1 MARRPAKKLLPPA
14 PQRMAR
20 RLTPNDVRTD
30 PAPVQKPTT
39 TTDPRMAMSQRSDD
53 EESFS
58 RGVGESSIV
67 RASRD
72 VGLRS
77 STGRAEARGL
87 TDVRPVDMIP
97 MGSSAPGDRRGPR
110 VREAGYD
117 EVNQIIRV
125 TFRDGTPWAYYN
137 VPPEVWHG
145 LRTADSPGRY
155 INAVL
160 NEYPYGHDAS
170 RGAQI

>member
-1 MARRPAKKLLPPA
+1 MATRRRPAKKLMPPA
-14 PQRMAR
+14 SQRLAR
-20 RLTPNDVRTD
+20 RLSPQDVGTA
-30 PAPVQKPTT
+30 PASTARGS
-39 TTDPRMAMSQRSDD
+39 TDPRMAMARARGDQEAFS
-53 EESFS
+53 EE
-58 RGVGESSIV
+58 VASSEV

-87 TDVRPVDMIP
+87 TDVRPVEMIP
-97 MGSSAPGDRRGPR
+97 MGSSEPGDPRGPR

-117 EVNQIIRV
+117 DVNQIIRV

-137 VPPEVWHG
+137 TPPEVWHG
-145 LRTADSPGRY
+145 FRTADSPGRY

-160 NEYPYGHDAS
+160 NDYPYGFDAS
-170 RGAQI
+170 RGAQVT